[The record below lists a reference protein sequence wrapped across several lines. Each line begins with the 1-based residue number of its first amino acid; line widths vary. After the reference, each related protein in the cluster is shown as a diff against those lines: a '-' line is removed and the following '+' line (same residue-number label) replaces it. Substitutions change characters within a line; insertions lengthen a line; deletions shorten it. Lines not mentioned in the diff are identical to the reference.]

1 MRSVHIGAKN
11 PVVWPEGNSDGVAS
25 RPFAPPELF
34 TGGIRTPPWYKARAA
49 AAGRRG
55 AMGPIDFSTFV
66 NELATLSGQAILPFF
81 RTALAADDK
90 SHGGAFDPVTEADR
104 AGEAAMRQ
112 LIRRTFPT
120 HGIVGEEFGTDGG
133 DAEYVWVLDPIDGTK
148 AFMAGLPVW
157 GTLIGLLRLGAPVY
171 GLMHQPFTAER
182 FLGDGAGASYRG
194 RQGERK
200 LRVRSCAALSDALI
214 STTSTHMFGPAQL
227 AAYQRVERETR
238 IVRYGC
244 DCYAYCMLAA
254 GHIDLVIEAGLKPYD
269 IVALIP
275 IIEGAG
281 GIVTTWTGESAAK
294 GGSVVAAG
302 DRRIHEAALALL
314 NR

>member
-1 MRSVHIGAKN
+1 
-11 PVVWPEGNSDGVAS
+11 
-25 RPFAPPELF
+25 
-34 TGGIRTPPWYKARAA
+34 
-49 AAGRRG
+49 
-55 AMGPIDFSTFV
+55 MGPIDFSTFV

-120 HGIVGEEFGTDGG
+120 HGIVGEEFGIDGG

-214 STTSTHMFGPAQL
+214 STTSTHMFEPAEL

-281 GIVTTWTGESAAK
+281 GIVYDL
-294 GGSVVAAG
+294 
-302 DRRIHEAALALL
+302 DRRERRQGRLSRRRRRPPHPRGRARAPQPVN
-314 NR
+314 NRRSHPPTPG